1 MPRYFMNVFILL
13 IISTGALLFG
23 AIIGYLF
30 RQSLA
35 KRQAG
40 SIEEKIAKL
49 QLRSKE
55 EAQRI
60 ILEAKT
66 RSVKLLEGAEQEI
79 KEWRSGLLQEEKR
92 AEKKELTLERQT
104 KDIEEGEKG
113 LKKEISRVKE
123 IKVQIEEIHTRETQ
137 TLEKIARLSIVD
149 AKEELFRKIKGEY
162 QQELYDRL
170 RKLEEDANDTLS
182 QRAKELIV
190 QAAQRYAASQVAEIT
205 TTTVTLPSDEIKGR
219 IIGKE
224 GRNIKALERLTGVEI
239 IVDDTPEA
247 VVLSAFD
254 GVRRHIA
261 KLALE
266 KLVKDG
272 RIQPAKIEE
281 KVAEAEKDIIQEIK
295 KAGEVAV
302 YDVGLVGL
310 DPKLVTVLGRLKFRT
325 SYGQNVLMHSLE
337 VAHIAQALAYDL
349 GGDPLIAKQAGLFH
363 DIGKALDH
371 QVEGTHVDIGIKILE
386 KFGVDKDVI
395 LAMRS
400 HHEEYPYET
409 LESRIVQVADI
420 ISAARPGARKDTV
433 ENYLKRLADLE
444 GIATSFPGV
453 EKAYAIAAGREIRV
467 FVHSEEV
474 DDFQTKNIARDIANK
489 IQEELKYPG
498 EIKVTAIRETR
509 VVDYA
514 R

>member
-1 MPRYFMNVFILL
+1 
-13 IISTGALLFG
+13 
-23 AIIGYLF
+23 
-30 RQSLA
+30 
-35 KRQAG
+35 
-40 SIEEKIAKL
+40 L
-49 QLRSKE
+49 QK
-55 EAQRI
+55 
-60 ILEAKT
+60 
-66 RSVKLLEGAEQEI
+66 LEGE
-79 KEWRSGLLQEEKR
+79 
-92 AEKKELTLERQT
+92 
-104 KDIEEGEKG
+104 
-113 LKKEISRVKE
+113 
-123 IKVQIEEIHTRETQ
+123 
-137 TLEKIARLSIVD
+137 
-149 AKEELFRKIKGEY
+149 
-162 QQELYDRL
+162 
-170 RKLEEDANDTLS
+170 ANDTITN
-182 QRAKELIV
+182 RAKELIV

-205 TTTVTLPSDEIKGR
+205 TTTVVLPSDEIKGR

-266 KLVKDG
+266 KLIKDG

-281 KVAEAEKDIIQEIK
+281 KVEEAQKDIIQEIK
-295 KAGEVAV
+295 QAGEAAA
-302 YDVGLVGL
+302 YDVGLVGV

-337 VAHIAQALAYDL
+337 VAHIAAGIAAEV
-349 GGDPLIAKQAGLFH
+349 GGDVAVAKKAGLFH

-371 QVEGTHVDIGIKILE
+371 QIEGTHVDIGIKVLE
-386 KFGVDKDVI
+386 KFGVEKEVI

-409 LESRIVQVADI
+409 LESRIVQTADV

-444 GIATSFPGV
+444 AIASSFLGV
-453 EKAYAIAAGREIRV
+453 EKSYAIAAGRELRV
-467 FVHSEEV
+467 FVKTDEV
-474 DDFQTKNIARDIANK
+474 DDAQTKILARDIANK
-489 IQEELKYPG
+489 IQTELKYPG
-498 EIKVTAIRETR
+498 EIKVTVIRETR
-509 VVDYA
+509 IIDYA